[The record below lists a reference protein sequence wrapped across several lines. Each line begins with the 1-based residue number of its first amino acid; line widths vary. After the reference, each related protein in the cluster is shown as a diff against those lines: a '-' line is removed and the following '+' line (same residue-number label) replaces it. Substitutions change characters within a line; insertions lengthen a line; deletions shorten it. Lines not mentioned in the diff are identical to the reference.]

1 MSIEQELNFIKDQ
14 MKKDNDF
21 AWSWHCNIAMP
32 IYDSTNLSKRKCNQ
46 IAVNLMRHLFDVDT
60 SENKHYEYKLN

>member
-1 MSIEQELNFIKDQ
+1 MNIEKELNCIKKA
-14 MKKDNDF
+14 MENDSEL

-32 IYDSTNLSKRKCNQ
+32 IHDATNLPKRKCNQ

-60 SENKHYEYKLN
+60 SENDHYEYKLK

>member
-1 MSIEQELNFIKDQ
+1 MSIKKELDRIKNE
-14 MKKDNDF
+14 MKKDSDF

-46 IAVNLMRHLFDVDT
+46 IAVNLMVHLFEIDT
-60 SENKHYEYKLN
+60 SENDYYEYKLE

>member
-1 MSIEQELNFIKDQ
+1 MSIKKELDRIKNE
-14 MKKDNDF
+14 MKKDSDF

-46 IAVNLMRHLFDVDT
+46 IAVNLMVH
-60 SENKHYEYKLN
+60 